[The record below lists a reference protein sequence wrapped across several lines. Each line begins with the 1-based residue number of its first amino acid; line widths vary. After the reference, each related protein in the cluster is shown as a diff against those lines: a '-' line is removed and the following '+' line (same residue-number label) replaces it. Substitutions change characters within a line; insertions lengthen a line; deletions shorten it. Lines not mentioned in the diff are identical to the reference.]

1 MTPKTIAIVALIA
14 AGISILVTRANN
26 AAAPGSGI
34 GKVLGK

>member
-1 MTPKTIAIVALIA
+1 MSPKTLAIVALIA

-26 AAAPGSGI
+26 GAAPGSSV